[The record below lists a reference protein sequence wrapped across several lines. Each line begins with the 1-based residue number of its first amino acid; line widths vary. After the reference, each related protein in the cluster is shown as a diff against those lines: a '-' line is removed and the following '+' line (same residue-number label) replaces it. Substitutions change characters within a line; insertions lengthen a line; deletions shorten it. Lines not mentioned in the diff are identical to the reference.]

1 MRTYTEPLKALRE
14 YEECAEALLRK
25 KTPVA
30 VTGCIDSQKCHFVH
44 TLGENYRV
52 RLIITYNE
60 LKAKEICEDYRLYDS
75 EVCYYPA
82 KDIIFFSA
90 DIHGNTL
97 VRERMRVI
105 RKLAEEKPV
114 TVVTTIDGGI
124 DHVLPLSYMKEHR
137 IFLAEGD
144 TVELTEL
151 VTKLSS
157 LGYER
162 QGQVEHPGE
171 FAVRGGIL
179 DVFALTEEAPFRI
192 EFFGDE
198 VDSIRY
204 FDVTNQ
210 RSIDRLEE
218 ICIYPATELILTE
231 EQKTDGIGKL
241 REEAKAQVAMFR
253 KEMKTEEGAR
263 LHRETEE
270 LCERISYMGG
280 LAGADHCIRYFY
292 EDTVSFFDYFGE
304 ETLVLLDEPARIA
317 EKGDAVAEDFAE
329 KPSLVKPSLTTA

>member
-52 RLIITYNE
+52 RLIVTYND
-60 LKAKEICEDYRLYDS
+60 LKAKEICEDYRLYDP

-82 KDIIFFSA
+82 KDIIFFNA

-105 RKLAEEKPV
+105 RKLSEEAPV

-124 DHVLPLSYMKEHR
+124 DHVLPLSYIKESR
-137 IFLAEGD
+137 IFLAEAD
-144 TVELTEL
+144 TADLTEL
-151 VTKLSS
+151 TIKLVA

-179 DVFALTEEAPFRI
+179 DVFGLTEETPFRI

-198 VDSIRY
+198 IDSIRY

-210 RSIDRLEE
+210 RSIDRLER

-231 EQKTDGIGKL
+231 ERKCSGIEKL
-241 REEAKAQVAMFR
+241 RAEAKKQTEVFR

-263 LHRETEE
+263 LRRETEE
-270 LCERISYMGG
+270 LCERISY
-280 LAGADHCIRYFY
+280 
-292 EDTVSFFDYFGE
+292 
-304 ETLVLLDEPARIA
+304 LDR
-317 EKGDAVAEDFAE
+317 KSV
-329 KPSLVKPSLTTA
+329 V